1 MFNIVANVA
10 DSDECGRKVM
20 TIIKACARVAAFAVI
35 AAAPAA
41 AEDWPTRS
49 VTMVVPYAAGGPAD
63 IVGRLVV
70 PGMAQAL
77 GQQVIVENV
86 GGAGGITGA
95 ARVARATPDG
105 YQFLMGPAG
114 LMAQNETLYRHLPYD
129 AVKDFTG
136 IGMIAT
142 APPILIVRKDMGV
155 DNLQEFIAYA
165 KAHQGTLKFGSA
177 GAGSG
182 PHVTCLLLNAA
193 IGITATHIPYRGS
206 APAEQDL
213 VAGRFDYMCDFIS
226 TALPQIRGAT
236 VKPIATL
243 TRERTPVLPDLATAA
258 EQGLKDFDTPGWY
271 SLVAPAKTPPAIV
284 ARLNQALGAALDTP
298 AARDRL
304 QQLGNTVVPKA
315 QRSPDWLNAFVRSEI
330 SKWAAPIKASG
341 TSLD

>member
-1 MFNIVANVA
+1 
-10 DSDECGRKVM
+10 M
-20 TIIKACARVAAFAVI
+20 TIIKAAAVAALAVV
-35 AAAPAA
+35 AAAPAT

-114 LMAQNETLYRHLPYD
+114 LMAQNESLYKHLPYD
-129 AVKDFTG
+129 SLKDFTG

-155 DNLQEFIAYA
+155 SNLQEFIAYA

-193 IGITATHIPYRGS
+193 IGITGATHIPYRGS
-206 APAEQDL
+206 AMAEQDL

-226 TALPQIRGAT
+226 TALPQIKGDT
-236 VKPIATL
+236 VRAIATL

-271 SLVAPAKTPPAIV
+271 ALVAPAKTPPAVV

-304 QQLGNTVVPKA
+304 QQLGNTVVPKS
-315 QRSPDWLNAFVRSEI
+315 QRAPDWLDRFVRSEI
-330 SKWAAPIKASG
+330 EKWAAPIKASG